1 MGHSRRFFGSTPRP
15 FILRNSPR
23 KQTGPHDVSSNPPV
37 SIKSK
42 ESLFRHRL
50 FRLLFTTRAAANTA
64 NHMQAAAVGWMIY
77 DMTGSALALG
87 LIGLVQFVPPF
98 FATLVAGQVV
108 DHYSRRL
115 ILSCCYVAEVSVSL
129 GLLALAIFVDGS
141 VPLVFALLLVNA
153 LARTFEGPT
162 LQSLVADTVPR
173 TLLMRAVSAHASAGK
188 MSQLIGPILGGG
200 LYGFGP
206 GTAFG
211 LCAFLIAVAATAS
224 LLLPIGPTAA
234 ERPKV
239 TWTALMAG
247 LRFVWARPVL
257 LGAKSLDLAAT
268 LFGGVTALLPI
279 FARDIFDISSWG
291 FGALRGAPAAGAVI
305 VATILAHLPVTRA
318 GGRLMLGA
326 VAAYGCATIAFGLSS
341 HWGVAMVLLFL
352 IGAADMLSTVI
363 RQSLIQFATPDG
375 MRGRVFAINTLF
387 VNSAGQLGTFESGL
401 TAAWFGPVGSAVL
414 GGAAVLGI
422 VAFWA
427 WRFPDLHR
435 VERPDDVA
443 HDRPFSVERADDCER
458 NTS

>member
-1 MGHSRRFFGSTPRP
+1 
-15 FILRNSPR
+15 
-23 KQTGPHDVSSNPPV
+23 
-37 SIKSK
+37 
-42 ESLFRHRL
+42 
-50 FRLLFTTRAAANTA
+50 
-64 NHMQAAAVGWMIY
+64 MQAAAVGWMVY

-98 FATLVAGQVV
+98 CATLFAGQVV

-115 ILSCCYVAEVSVSL
+115 VLACCYVAEVSVSL
-129 GLLALAIFVDGS
+129 GLLALAMFFDRS
-141 VPLVFALLLVNA
+141 VQPVFALLLVNA
-153 LARTFEGPT
+153 LARTFEGPS
-162 LQSLVADTVPR
+162 LQSLVANTVPR
-173 TLLMRAVSAHASAGK
+173 RLLIQAVSAHASAGK
-188 MSQLIGPILGGG
+188 MSQLIGPVLGGG
-200 LYGFGP
+200 LYAFGP
-206 GTAFG
+206 GPAFG
-211 LCAFLIAVAATAS
+211 LCAFLIAVAVIAS
-224 LLLPIGPTAA
+224 LLLPSEPTMA
-234 ERPKV
+234 ERPKA
-239 TWTALMAG
+239 TWTALLAG

-257 LGAKSLDLAAT
+257 LGAMSLDLTAT

-305 VATILAHLPVTRA
+305 VATILVRLPVTRA
-318 GGRLMLGA
+318 SGRIMLGA
-326 VAAYGCATIAFGLSS
+326 VAAYGCATIAFGLSD
-341 HWGVAMVLLFL
+341 HWGLAIALLFL

-387 VNSAGQLGTFESGL
+387 VNCAGQLGTFESGV

-422 VAFWA
+422 VGFWA

-443 HDRPFSVERADDCER
+443 HDRPSSVDGADLERLTR
-458 NTS
+458 